1 MINALKILPIKH
13 KIIAITLITS
23 TAVLLLASIAFVMTD
38 LAAKRVAMV
47 ESASTLTRVL
57 GVNVSAALAFHDPD
71 TANEILSSLSEEP
84 GVILAEIYTI
94 DGMKFASYMSKQP
107 RYETLYNLIEENER
121 DEWSAGRR
129 VKGTETHNQFHDAY
143 LDLDQPIWVNN
154 KVVGYIDIKLD
165 LAILHAG
172 LKRQLLIA
180 SIVLLLAFILA
191 LLLAA
196 WLQRYISTPIAS
208 LVSTMR
214 AISHE
219 SDYTKRARKYADD
232 ELGTLTDGFN
242 SMLDQIHARDQALA
256 KAMDELQL
264 AKEGAEA
271 ASQTK
276 SQFLA
281 TMSHEIR
288 TPMNGV
294 LGMTELLLN
303 SGLDKKQQRF
313 AMTAHGAGKTLLGII
328 DDILDFS
335 KIEAGRLELTTEPF
349 NLNILLEDVVQLLG
363 AQARDKG
370 LELLSYVP
378 PDVPDLLI
386 GDEQRLRQVLINLIG
401 NAVKFTEQG
410 EVIVSVV
417 LLEKT
422 KNSFYLRLEIQ
433 DTGIG
438 MAPEVKEDI
447 FDAFSQADGSINR
460 QFGGTGL
467 GLAISRQ
474 LVDLMDGEIG
484 VESSPEKGSLFWF
497 TVRLEQ
503 FDSQLSTPWACPP
516 PAKVG
521 RILVVDGNQRPRHI
535 LSRILSDRHFEVD
548 EAKNGELAL
557 QQLRSAAS
565 NGEPFDVA
573 ILNEHMPGMDGIA
586 LAKAI
591 KEEDS
596 IKGTRLIMLTAI
608 RGETATSSLHEAEI
622 DAYLAKSA
630 HLVEIQMCIQQ
641 VMGNPV
647 QQSGQFQSQEMP
659 ISPHEAQLTP
669 AVYSAAHVL
678 VVEDNRVNQAVIEEM
693 LQLLGCH
700 ITTVDDGWKAVA
712 KLLEATYDLVLM
724 DIQMPKLDGFS
735 ATQIIRNNEGKVR
748 HTPIIALTANALDG
762 DCEKCLSAGMD
773 DYLSKPVAKNALQ
786 AMLIKWLPA
795 EAEKLESSLQYHNVR
810 METALSISDEMS
822 PIAHQALDNMRA
834 LQRPGR
840 PNILN
845 RVICIYLDTAPG
857 LIETINR
864 SVVGKDADG
873 LRRAA
878 HSLKSSSA
886 NLGAMRFSAICK
898 KLEAMGREGKTEA
911 AMRLSESLNTEHQ
924 RVIAALKVE
933 QAKYNK
939 SVAQTGL
946 THAQNIGL
954 SNPVH
959 SSKLIGSE

>member
-1 MINALKILPIKH
+1 M
-13 KIIAITLITS
+13 S
-23 TAVLLLASIAFVMTD
+23 LLVKL
-38 LAAKRVAMV
+38 
-47 ESASTLTRVL
+47 
-57 GVNVSAALAFHDPD
+57 DPD
-71 TANEILSSLSEEP
+71 TP
-84 GVILAEIYTI
+84 
-94 DGMKFASYMSKQP
+94 D
-107 RYETLYNLIEENER
+107 
-121 DEWSAGRR
+121 
-129 VKGTETHNQFHDAY
+129 
-143 LDLDQPIWVNN
+143 
-154 KVVGYIDIKLD
+154 
-165 LAILHAG
+165 
-172 LKRQLLIA
+172 
-180 SIVLLLAFILA
+180 
-191 LLLAA
+191 
-196 WLQRYISTPIAS
+196 
-208 LVSTMR
+208 
-214 AISHE
+214 
-219 SDYTKRARKYADD
+219 
-232 ELGTLTDGFN
+232 
-242 SMLDQIHARDQALA
+242 DQALA

-303 SGLDKKQQRF
+303 SELDKKQQRF
-313 AMTAHGAGKTLLGII
+313 AMSAHGAGKTLLGII

-349 NLNILLEDVVQLLG
+349 NFNILLEDVVQLLG

-460 QFGGTGL
+460 QFSGTGL

-497 TVRLEQ
+497 TMRLEQ
-503 FDSQLSTPWACPP
+503 FDGPLSTPWTHPP
-516 PAKVG
+516 PAQG
-521 RILVVDGNQRPRHI
+521 GHILVVDGNQYPRHI
-535 LSRILSDRHFEVD
+535 LSQILSDLHFQTD
-548 EAKNGELAL
+548 EAINGELAL
-557 QQLRSAAS
+557 QQLRSAAG
-565 NGEPFDVA
+565 NGKPFDVA
-573 ILNEHMPGMDGIA
+573 ILNEHMPGMDGIT

-591 KEEDS
+591 KDEDS
-596 IKGTRLIMLTAI
+596 IKDTRLIILTAI
-608 RGETATSSLHEAEI
+608 RGETATSNEAEV

-630 HLVEIQMCIQQ
+630 RLMEIQMCIQQ
-641 VMGNPV
+641 VMGNPA

-659 ISPHEAQLTP
+659 ISPHEAQLAP

-700 ITTVDDGWKAVA
+700 VTTVDDGWKAVT

-735 ATQIIRNNEGKVR
+735 ATQIIRDNEEKVR
-748 HTPIIALTANALDG
+748 HTPIVALTANALDG

-773 DYLSKPVAKNALQ
+773 DYLSKPVAKDALQ
-786 AMLIKWLPA
+786 AMLKKWLPT
-795 EAEKLESSLQYHNVR
+795 EAEKLESSLQHPNVR
-810 METALSISDEMS
+810 METALSISDEVS

-886 NLGAMRFSAICK
+886 NLGAILFSAICK

-933 QAKYNK
+933 QAKYNEP
-939 SVAQTGL
+939 VAQTGL
-946 THAQNIGL
+946 THAQNIGCQPKAEM
-954 SNPVH
+954 SP
-959 SSKLIGSE
+959 SEQFRNVPYNDSGL